1 MAYNVSPNPLT
12 GNPVYGSLSMLGRPA
27 FGHQVE
33 NPAMGYGVSAYYG
46 FPMTPPA
53 SSFPVQRPMS
63 YQPATLSPVAPL
75 STPGQVFIRSNPLVN
90 ATAPVAANA
99 QQSGSAVQNYYYNVS
114 GKTPPSKQK
123 DFKKFM
129 FITGAVMTGMV
140 ATMGLTILG
149 LRIKYPNKFNFFNI
163 VGEEPFKWLADGAKA
178 WNRTEGTNP
187 IQRGLSAFK
196 AFSEAYQK
204 RPKPVQK
211 EAGYLGRLWNA
222 IMNKQVPVTTPA
234 QVQAQQAAESK
245 NLLSFLPQDMID
257 TGKRVQTALNDFA
270 DMIGVAKKS
279 SLTESL
285 EKLPESLDKVHQM
298 ATKAEQDYTH
308 FSKEYIP
315 YVKESVTNFR
325 QVSQD
330 ALGLSGQAKTDYASM
345 VPDAKATVSKAKSL
359 IDTVEPQVQETIGN
373 FKQVSQDAAGLST
386 QAKTDYASMVPDAK
400 ATVSKA
406 KTLIDTVEPQVQE
419 TVGNFKQVSQG
430 ATNLMTQVRQ
440 DYSDT
445 MPTVQDAAQNV
456 SQAAKKGKE
465 IADAAKVEFDQ
476 AMPTVQET
484 VSNFKQVSDD
494 AVGLSTKAK
503 KDYEDNLPKIEAA
516 IQNAAD
522 VTSRPFSYL
531 TGWGAKKTPAPPA
544 PLATHNEIPGD
555 FPGNHS

>member
-12 GNPVYGSLSMLGRPA
+12 GNPVYGSQPIPARTA
-27 FGHQVE
+27 FGHQVA
-33 NPAMGYGVSAYYG
+33 NNAMSYGAPAYSG
-46 FPMTPPA
+46 FPMNPPA
-53 SSFPVQRPMS
+53 SSFPIQRPMG
-63 YQPATLSPVAPL
+63 YQPSTLRPVAPL
-75 STPGQVFIRSNPLVN
+75 PTPGQVFIRTNPLVN
-90 ATAPVAANA
+90 ATAPAPGNVQPN
-99 QQSGSAVQNYYYNVS
+99 GSAVQNYYYNVS

-129 FITGAVMTGMV
+129 FITAAVMTGMV

-178 WNRTEGTNP
+178 WNRTEGANP

-211 EAGYLGRLWNA
+211 EVGYLGRLWNA
-222 IMNKQVPVTTPA
+222 VTNKQVPVTTTA

-279 SLTESL
+279 NLTESL
-285 EKLPESLDKVHQM
+285 EKLPESLDKIHQM
-298 ATKAEQDYTH
+298 ASKAEQDYTH

-330 ALGLSGQAKTDYASM
+330 ALGLSGQAKADYASM
-345 VPDAKATVSKAKSL
+345 VPDAQAMVGKAKTL
-359 IDTVEPQVQETIGN
+359 IDRVEPQVQETIGN
-373 FKQVSQDAAGLST
+373 FKQVSQDALGLSG
-386 QAKTDYASMVPDAK
+386 QAKADYASMVPDAQ
-400 ATVSKA
+400 AMVGKA
-406 KTLIDTVEPQVQE
+406 KTLIDRVEPQVQE
-419 TVGNFKQVSQG
+419 TIGNFKQVSQDALG
-430 ATNLMTQVRQ
+430 LSGQAKA
-440 DYSDT
+440 DYSET
-445 MPTVQDAAQNV
+445 MPIVRDAAQTL
-456 SQAAKKGKE
+456 SQAAQKGKE
-465 IADAAKVEFDQ
+465 IADAAKLEFDQ
-476 AMPTVQET
+476 AIPTVQNT
-484 VSNFKQVSDD
+484 VSNLKQVSDD
-494 AVGLSTKAK
+494 AVGLITTAS
-503 KDYEDNLPKIEAA
+503 KDYQETIPNVKAS

-522 VTSRPFSYL
+522 ATSRPVSFL
-531 TGWGAKKTPAPPA
+531 MGWGKKAPAPPVPA
-544 PLATHNEIPGD
+544 STHNEIPGA
-555 FPGNHS
+555 FPESRS

>member
-1 MAYNVSPNPLT
+1 
-12 GNPVYGSLSMLGRPA
+12 
-27 FGHQVE
+27 
-33 NPAMGYGVSAYYG
+33 MGYAASAYSG
-46 FPMTPPA
+46 FPMNPPA
-53 SSFPVQRPMS
+53 PSFPIQRPMG
-63 YQPATLSPVAPL
+63 YQPTALRPMTPL
-75 STPGQVFIRSNPLVN
+75 PTPGQVFIRTNPLVN
-90 ATAPVAANA
+90 ATAPVPGNA
-99 QQSGSAVQNYYYNVS
+99 QPNGSAVQNYYYNVS

-129 FITGAVMTGMV
+129 FITAAVMTGMV

-149 LRIKYPNKFNFFNI
+149 LRIKYPNKFNFFSI

-178 WNRTEGTNP
+178 WNRTEGANP

-211 EAGYLGRLWNA
+211 EVGYLGRLWNA
-222 IMNKQVPVTTPA
+222 VTNKQVPVTTTA
-234 QVQAQQAAESK
+234 QVQVEQVADSK

-279 SLTESL
+279 NLTESL
-285 EKLPESLDKVHQM
+285 EKLPESLDKIHQM

-330 ALGLSGQAKTDYASM
+330 ALGLSGQAKADYASM
-345 VPDAKATVSKAKSL
+345 VPDAQAMVGKAKTL

-373 FKQVSQDAAGLST
+373 FKQVSQDAVGLSG
-386 QAKTDYASMVPDAK
+386 QAKA
-400 ATVSKA
+400 
-406 KTLIDTVEPQVQE
+406 
-419 TVGNFKQVSQG
+419 
-430 ATNLMTQVRQ
+430 
-440 DYSDT
+440 DYSET
-445 MPTVQDAAQNV
+445 MPIVRDAAQTL
-456 SQAAKKGKE
+456 SQAAQKGKE

-484 VSNFKQVSDD
+484 ASNFKQVSDD
-494 AVGLSTKAK
+494 AVDLITKAK
-503 KDYEDNLPKIEAA
+503 KDYVDNLPKIEAA
-516 IQNAAD
+516 IQNAQDAA
-522 VTSRPFSYL
+522 SRPLSYMM
-531 TGWGAKKTPAPPA
+531 GWGKKAPVPSAPAS
-544 PLATHNEIPGD
+544 THNEIPGA
-555 FPGNHS
+555 FPESRS